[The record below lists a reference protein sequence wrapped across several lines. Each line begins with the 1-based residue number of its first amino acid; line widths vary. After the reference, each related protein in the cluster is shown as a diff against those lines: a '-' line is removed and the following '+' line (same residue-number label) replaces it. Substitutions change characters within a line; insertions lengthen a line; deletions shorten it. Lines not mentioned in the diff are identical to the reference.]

1 MTYTDRWRKQDEE
14 KEDRFSDKKMI
25 QLVAVVSL
33 VLIVA
38 AGVLLYFLL
47 QAMNASARQ
56 QMTFE
61 TEEYKNRLFKQIE
74 ADFQNL
80 ETLSGFISE
89 EMLEDEDEF
98 AKRLEYSNEQNNF
111 LTMAFFYP
119 DGKGTISTRGLG
131 TRMDVSYKN
140 LNEAAH
146 PVVEKAYEGEKSV
159 SRLFYS
165 ESVNRRVFVYGVP
178 VYTGEELAGVL
189 TASDQI
195 DIFTDILDGNTVLGG
210 NGYLHLIGTEG
221 DFLVKS
227 KNAVVKEDLGNIFD
241 GPYFDDDEKDMLK
254 KEMQNNQRIFSSFR
268 YHGERYQILLDPVGM
283 HGWYLMCVSTLQESN
298 QYSYP
303 MLAVMVAAVACVL
316 LVVVFLLFYG
326 FRLARRSSRRFRYQA
341 YHDSLT
347 GAKNLTYFNRR
358 LSRCLESGSAVSVVA
373 LNVHQFKFINEIFG
387 REYADRL
394 LIEIKEVLDKNMETG
409 EFFARDRA
417 DLYYLCLMEQD
428 REKIL
433 GRLQQ
438 IMDEIV
444 DISSHHHNN
453 YRILLYCGVVIQ
465 EEEKD
470 VTPLMTHVM
479 FALTTAR
486 GSYENNVWF
495 YDSQL
500 HEKEKIENYVETHMH
515 QALRDGEFKMFL
527 QPKTDLKTGRLK
539 SAEALVRWIR
549 EDGSMIY
556 PDQFIPLFENNG
568 FCAKLDLYMVEC
580 ACRQIRE
587 WMDRGLEPIGISVN
601 QSKLLFYEKDYIEI
615 MTELKERYGIPDQL
629 ITLEILEGLATENV
643 EELNRKIGILRGQG
657 FRISLDDFGSGYS
670 SLNVLGNLRIDE
682 LKLDR
687 GFLLEASD
695 KKNTRFRA
703 VMEEIVQL
711 TKRLRISTVV
721 EGIETASNEQFCCEI
736 GCDQGQGYYYSR
748 PLAREDFNRQYMK
761 QDE

>member
-1 MTYTDRWRKQDEE
+1 MKKKKIDFQT
-14 KEDRFSDKKMI
+14 KKMI

-165 ESVNRRVFVYGVP
+165 ESLNRRVFVYGVP

-227 KNAVVKEDLGNIFD
+227 KNAVVKEDLSNIFE

-580 ACRQIRE
+580 ACLQIRE
-587 WMDRGLEPIGISVN
+587 WMDKGMEPIGISVN
-601 QSKLLFYEKDYIEI
+601 QSKLLFYEKDYIEV

-748 PLAREDFNRQYMK
+748 PLAQEDFNQQYMK
-761 QDE
+761 QD

>member
-1 MTYTDRWRKQDEE
+1 MKKKKIDFQT
-14 KEDRFSDKKMI
+14 KKMI

-227 KNAVVKEDLGNIFD
+227 KNAVVKEDLGNIFE

-580 ACRQIRE
+580 ACLQIRE
-587 WMDRGLEPIGISVN
+587 WMDSGMEPIGISVN
-601 QSKLLFYEKDYIEI
+601 QSKLLFYEKDYIEV

-748 PLAREDFNRQYMK
+748 PLAQEDFNQQYMK
-761 QDE
+761 QD

>member
-1 MTYTDRWRKQDEE
+1 MKKKKIDFQT
-14 KEDRFSDKKMI
+14 KKMI

-89 EMLEDEDEF
+89 EMLEDEEEF

-165 ESVNRRVFVYGVP
+165 ETVNRRVFMYGVP
-178 VYTGEELAGVL
+178 VYTKEELAGVL

-227 KNAVVKEDLGNIFD
+227 KNAVVKENLNNIFE
-241 GPYFDDDEKDMLK
+241 GPYFDDDEKNMLK

-515 QALRDGEFKMFL
+515 QALQDGEFKMFL

-587 WMDRGLEPIGISVN
+587 WMDSGMEPIGISVN
-601 QSKLLFYEKDYIEI
+601 QSKLLFYEKDYIEV

-748 PLAREDFNRQYMK
+748 PLAQDDFNQQYMK
-761 QDE
+761 QD

>member
-1 MTYTDRWRKQDEE
+1 MKKKKIDFQT
-14 KEDRFSDKKMI
+14 KKMI

-89 EMLEDEDEF
+89 EMLKDEDEF

-165 ESVNRRVFVYGVP
+165 ETVNRRVFVYGVP

-227 KNAVVKEDLGNIFD
+227 KNAVVKENLNNIFE

-515 QALRDGEFKMFL
+515 QALQDSEFKMFL

-587 WMDRGLEPIGISVN
+587 WMDKGMEPIGISVN
-601 QSKLLFYEKDYIEI
+601 QSKLLFYEKDYIEV

-748 PLAREDFNRQYMK
+748 PLAQDDFNQQYMK
-761 QDE
+761 QD

>member
-1 MTYTDRWRKQDEE
+1 MKKKKIDFQT
-14 KEDRFSDKKMI
+14 KKMI

-227 KNAVVKEDLGNIFD
+227 KNAVVKEDLGNIFE

-515 QALRDGEFKMFL
+515 QALQDGEFKMFL

-580 ACRQIRE
+580 ACLQIRE
-587 WMDRGLEPIGISVN
+587 WMDKGMEPIGISVN
-601 QSKLLFYEKDYIEI
+601 QSKLLFYEKDYIEV

-695 KKNTRFRA
+695 KRNTRFRA

-748 PLAREDFNRQYMK
+748 PLAQEDFNQQYMK

>member
-1 MTYTDRWRKQDEE
+1 MKKKKIDFQT
-14 KEDRFSDKKMI
+14 KKMI

-89 EMLEDEDEF
+89 EMLKDEDEF

-140 LNEAAH
+140 LNEAVH

-165 ESVNRRVFVYGVP
+165 ETVNRRVFVYGVP
-178 VYTGEELAGVL
+178 VCTGEELAGVL

-227 KNAVVKEDLGNIFD
+227 KNAVVKENLNNIFE

-453 YRILLYCGVVIQ
+453 YRVLLYCGVVIQ

-515 QALRDGEFKMFL
+515 QALQDSEFKMFL

-587 WMDRGLEPIGISVN
+587 WMDSGMEPIGISVN
-601 QSKLLFYEKDYIEI
+601 QSKLLFYEKDYIEV

-748 PLAREDFNRQYMK
+748 PLAQDDFNQQYMK
-761 QDE
+761 QD

>member
-1 MTYTDRWRKQDEE
+1 MKKKKIDFQT
-14 KEDRFSDKKMI
+14 KKMI
-25 QLVAVVSL
+25 QVVAVVSL

-227 KNAVVKEDLGNIFD
+227 KNAVVKEDLGNIFE

-615 MTELKERYGIPDQL
+615 MTELKERYEIPDQL

-695 KKNTRFRA
+695 KRNTRFRA

-748 PLAREDFNRQYMK
+748 PLAQEDFNQQYMK

>member
-1 MTYTDRWRKQDEE
+1 MKKKKIDFQT
-14 KEDRFSDKKMI
+14 KKMI

-227 KNAVVKEDLGNIFD
+227 KNAVVKEDLGNIFE

-428 REKIL
+428 RGKIL

-615 MTELKERYGIPDQL
+615 MTELKERYEIPDQL

-695 KKNTRFRA
+695 KRNTRFRA

-748 PLAREDFNRQYMK
+748 PLAQEDFNQQYMK

>member
-1 MTYTDRWRKQDEE
+1 MKKKKIDFQT
-14 KEDRFSDKKMI
+14 KKMI

-615 MTELKERYGIPDQL
+615 MTELKERYEIPDQL

-695 KKNTRFRA
+695 KRNTRFRA

-748 PLAREDFNRQYMK
+748 PLAQEDFNQQYMK

>member
-1 MTYTDRWRKQDEE
+1 MKKKKIDFQT
-14 KEDRFSDKKMI
+14 KKMI

-227 KNAVVKEDLGNIFD
+227 KNAVVKEDLGNIFE

-580 ACRQIRE
+580 ACLQIRE
-587 WMDRGLEPIGISVN
+587 WMDKGMEPIGISVN
-601 QSKLLFYEKDYIEI
+601 QSKLLFYEKDYIEV

-695 KKNTRFRA
+695 KRNTRFRA

-748 PLAREDFNRQYMK
+748 PLAQEDFNQQYMK

>member
-1 MTYTDRWRKQDEE
+1 MKKKKIDFQT
-14 KEDRFSDKKMI
+14 KKMI

-89 EMLEDEDEF
+89 EMLKDEDEF

-119 DGKGTISTRGLG
+119 DGKGTISTRGLV

-165 ESVNRRVFVYGVP
+165 ETVNRRVFVYGVP
-178 VYTGEELAGVL
+178 VYTEEELAGVL
-189 TASDQI
+189 IASDQI

-227 KNAVVKEDLGNIFD
+227 KNAVVKENLGNIFE

-580 ACRQIRE
+580 ACLQIRE
-587 WMDRGLEPIGISVN
+587 WMDKGMEPIGISVN
-601 QSKLLFYEKDYIEI
+601 QSKLLFYEKDYIEV

-748 PLAREDFNRQYMK
+748 PLAQEDFNQQYMK
-761 QDE
+761 QD

>member
-1 MTYTDRWRKQDEE
+1 MKKKKIDFQT
-14 KEDRFSDKKMI
+14 KKMI

-227 KNAVVKEDLGNIFD
+227 KNAVVKEDLGNIFE

-515 QALRDGEFKMFL
+515 QALQDGEFKMFL
-527 QPKTDLKTGRLK
+527 QPKTDLKTGRLR

-587 WMDRGLEPIGISVN
+587 WMDSGMEPIGISVN
-601 QSKLLFYEKDYIEI
+601 QSKLLFYEKDYIEV

-695 KKNTRFRA
+695 KRNTRFRA

>member
-1 MTYTDRWRKQDEE
+1 MKKKKIDFQT
-14 KEDRFSDKKMI
+14 KKMI

-227 KNAVVKEDLGNIFD
+227 KNAVVKEDLGNIFE

-515 QALRDGEFKMFL
+515 QALQDGEFKMFL
-527 QPKTDLKTGRLK
+527 QPKTDLKTGRLR

-587 WMDRGLEPIGISVN
+587 WMDSGMEPIGISVN
-601 QSKLLFYEKDYIEI
+601 QSKLLFYEKDYIEV

>member
-1 MTYTDRWRKQDEE
+1 MKKKKIDFQT
-14 KEDRFSDKKMI
+14 KKMI

-89 EMLEDEDEF
+89 EMLKDEDEF

-140 LNEAAH
+140 LNEAVH

-165 ESVNRRVFVYGVP
+165 ETVNRRVFVYGVP

-227 KNAVVKEDLGNIFD
+227 KNAVVKENLNNIFE

-515 QALRDGEFKMFL
+515 QALQDGEFKMFL

-587 WMDRGLEPIGISVN
+587 WMDKGMEPIGISVN
-601 QSKLLFYEKDYIEI
+601 QSKLLFYEKDYIEV

-748 PLAREDFNRQYMK
+748 PLAREDFNQQYMK
-761 QDE
+761 QD

>member
-1 MTYTDRWRKQDEE
+1 MKKKKIDFQT
-14 KEDRFSDKKMI
+14 KKMI

-140 LNEAAH
+140 LNEAVH

-165 ESVNRRVFVYGVP
+165 ETVNRRVFVYGVP

-227 KNAVVKEDLGNIFD
+227 KNAVVKENLNNIFE

-515 QALRDGEFKMFL
+515 QALQDGEFKMFL

-587 WMDRGLEPIGISVN
+587 WMDKGMEPIGISVN
-601 QSKLLFYEKDYIEI
+601 QSKLLFYEKDYIEV

-748 PLAREDFNRQYMK
+748 PLAQDDFNQQYMK
-761 QDE
+761 QD

>member
-1 MTYTDRWRKQDEE
+1 MKKKKIDFQT
-14 KEDRFSDKKMI
+14 KKMI

-89 EMLEDEDEF
+89 EMLEDEEEF

-165 ESVNRRVFVYGVP
+165 ETVNRRVFMYGVP
-178 VYTGEELAGVL
+178 VYTKEELAGVL

-227 KNAVVKEDLGNIFD
+227 KNAVVKENLNNIFE
-241 GPYFDDDEKDMLK
+241 GPYFDDDEKNMLK

-326 FRLARRSSRRFRYQA
+326 FRLARRNSRKFRYQA

-358 LSRCLESGSAVSVVA
+358 LSRCLERGSAVSVVA

-515 QALRDGEFKMFL
+515 QALQDGEFKMFL

-587 WMDRGLEPIGISVN
+587 WMDSGMEPIGISVN
-601 QSKLLFYEKDYIEI
+601 QSKLLFYEKDYIEV

-748 PLAREDFNRQYMK
+748 PLAQDDFNQQYMK
-761 QDE
+761 QD